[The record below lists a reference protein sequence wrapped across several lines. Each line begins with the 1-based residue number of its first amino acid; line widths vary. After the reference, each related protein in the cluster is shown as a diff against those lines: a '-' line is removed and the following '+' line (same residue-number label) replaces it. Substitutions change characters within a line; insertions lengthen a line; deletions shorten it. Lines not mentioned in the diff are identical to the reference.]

1 MRNNLMQATSSL
13 FHPAATRKRCQQHL
27 DACRT
32 KSFRPGEQLYC
43 ARASGISWRVISGS
57 VRLNRVADDGKI
69 LFANL
74 AVEGDV
80 IGAETLLMGRYE
92 FEAVAISDCELVPWP
107 GGASSAS
114 RNALLQILAAAERR
128 TADVVAL
135 RSGLAKDRVMRLITM
150 IAQRDGNDDLCFA
163 LLKGQDISEITDLTK
178 ETISR
183 IISSLKHDGIL
194 RKKIIPDHTG
204 HRNYIV
210 SQRSGDR

>member
-1 MRNNLMQATSSL
+1 MHNIQIQPTRSP
-13 FHPAATRKRCQQHL
+13 FHPSANRKRCQRHL

-32 KSFRPGEQLYC
+32 KSFRQGEQLYC
-43 ARASGISWRVISGS
+43 AHASGISWRVISGS
-57 VRLNRVADDGKI
+57 VRLNRIADDGKK

-92 FEAVAISDCELVPWP
+92 FEAVALSDCELVPWP
-107 GGASSAS
+107 DGASSAS
-114 RNALLQILAAAERR
+114 RDSLLQILAAAERR

-135 RSGLAKDRVMRLITM
+135 RSGLAMDRVMRLIAM
-150 IAQRDGNDDLCFA
+150 ITQRDENDNLCFA
-163 LLKGQDISEITDLTK
+163 LPKGQDISEITDLTK

-194 RKKIIPDHTG
+194 RKKVIPEHAV

-210 SQRSGDR
+210 SQRSVDR

>member
-1 MRNNLMQATSSL
+1 MRNNLMQATSSP
-13 FHPAATRKRCQQHL
+13 FHPSANRKRCRQHIE
-27 DACRT
+27 ACRT
-32 KSFRPGEQLYC
+32 RSFHQGEQLYC

-57 VRLNRVADDGKI
+57 VRLNRIADDGKK

-107 GGASSAS
+107 DGASSAS
-114 RNALLQILAAAERR
+114 RDSLLQILATAERR

-135 RSGLAKDRVMRLITM
+135 RSGLAMDRVMRLIAM
-150 IAQRDGNDDLCFA
+150 IAQRDENDDLCFA
-163 LLKGQDISEITDLTK
+163 LPKGQDISEITDLTK

-183 IISSLKHDGIL
+183 IISSLKHDGVL
-194 RKKIIPDHTG
+194 RKKVIPEHTV

-210 SQRSGDR
+210 SQRSADR